1 MSPAIRPAG
10 NPQGFQSWHTMLFL
24 HWPVPEDALRQ
35 LVPAEL
41 ELDFYDDTAYLS
53 LVLFGMQGVRH
64 RCWPRPLCFQ
74 FLEANVR
81 TYVHRKGVPGI
92 YFFSLDATSR
102 LAVRGA
108 RMSWSLPYYHA
119 RMNMTCTEEETCFE
133 LQRRRSDVRH
143 HVRYRVGDVLG
154 ASQPDTLDHFLL
166 ERYWLF
172 VPHAGRICKAQVH
185 HEPYVAQH
193 AELLSL
199 EDRLGVAAGLNPWDS
214 RPSLAHFVKQVDVE
228 VFKLRP
234 D

>member
-74 FLEANVR
+74 FL
-81 TYVHRKGVPGI
+81 
-92 YFFSLDATSR
+92 
-102 LAVRGA
+102 
-108 RMSWSLPYYHA
+108 
-119 RMNMTCTEEETCFE
+119 
-133 LQRRRSDVRH
+133 
-143 HVRYRVGDVLG
+143 
-154 ASQPDTLDHFLL
+154 
-166 ERYWLF
+166 
-172 VPHAGRICKAQVH
+172 
-185 HEPYVAQH
+185 
-193 AELLSL
+193 
-199 EDRLGVAAGLNPWDS
+199 DS